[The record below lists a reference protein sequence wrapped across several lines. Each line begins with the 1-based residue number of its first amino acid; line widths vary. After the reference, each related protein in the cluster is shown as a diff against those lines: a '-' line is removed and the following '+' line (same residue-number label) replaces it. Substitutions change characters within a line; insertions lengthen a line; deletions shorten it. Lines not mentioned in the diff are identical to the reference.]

1 MHINAIY
8 KCNLRKVESFTFLEL
23 LWKNFDCIN
32 RSLVQEE
39 TLVYGFN
46 LLDMALKNILVIL
59 VSFLLLATLYLLEI
73 NYKNTNTL

>member
-1 MHINAIY
+1 MYINVIY
-8 KCNLRKVESFTFLEL
+8 IYNIRKVESFTSLEL

-32 RSLVQEE
+32 RSLVQAE

-46 LLDMALKNILVIL
+46 LLDMAFKNIL
-59 VSFLLLATLYLLEI
+59 VSFLLLAALNLLNI

>member
-46 LLDMALKNILVIL
+46 LLDMTLKNIL

>member
-46 LLDMALKNILVIL
+46 LLDMALKNILV
-59 VSFLLLATLYLLEI
+59 SFLLLATLYLLEI